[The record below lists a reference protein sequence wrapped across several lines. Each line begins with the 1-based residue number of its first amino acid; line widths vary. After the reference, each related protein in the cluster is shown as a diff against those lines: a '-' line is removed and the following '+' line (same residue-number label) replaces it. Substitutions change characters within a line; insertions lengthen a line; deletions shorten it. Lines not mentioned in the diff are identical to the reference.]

1 LLRQPEKIK
10 DSTMKQPIDN
20 YWQLKLNAV
29 KEALEK
35 NRFEVFVAD
44 TAADAK
50 DLALNRIIPAL
61 AVNTVSWGGSLSFVA
76 TGLFHALM
84 DRKDLS
90 IINTFDKTLSF
101 EDMMER
107 RRQSLLADLFITG
120 TNALTEAGQLVNL
133 DMIGNRVGAMMWGPK
148 HVLLIIGRNKLCAD
162 LDDAMFRI
170 KNYAAPVNTM
180 NLDKKTPCAATGVC
194 QDCASPERICN
205 YWTIIEK
212 SFVKHRIKII
222 LVNEDL
228 GF

>member
-1 LLRQPEKIK
+1 
-10 DSTMKQPIDN
+10 MKNPIDN
-20 YWQLKLNAV
+20 YWGLKLEAV

-35 NRFEVFVAD
+35 NQFEVFISD
-44 TAADAK
+44 TAAGAK
-50 DLALNRIIPAL
+50 DLALNQIIPSL
-61 AVNTVSWGGSLSFVA
+61 DVKSVSWGGSMSFVA

-84 DRKDLS
+84 EKKDLE

-101 EDMMER
+101 DDMMET

-133 DMIGNRVGAMMWGPK
+133 DMIGNRVGAMMWGPR

-162 LDDAMFRI
+162 LEDAMFRI

-194 QDCASPERICN
+194 QDCASPDRICN